1 MRQIQTPCP
10 PRYIWERL
18 EWPAFR
24 WNAEAVLPSLGQ
36 ARRRQ
41 GILDGAL
48 REAGF
53 NERQVAFA
61 RAVTEEALETS
72 EIEGEKLD
80 PDAVRSSVARRLG
93 LPEGGLGPEDAR
105 ADGVVA
111 ITLDAT
117 QQFGEPLTVDRLH
130 RWHAELFP
138 LERGENARIPIARWR
153 DDSNGPMQV
162 VSGPVH
168 RRRVHFEAPPAQ
180 RVPDEVDH
188 LLSWF
193 NAKNGLDG
201 LIRTAYAHLWF
212 VTIHPYADGNG
223 RIGRAIADMAL
234 AQDEVASARFI
245 SMSRQIRRDTARYY
259 DMLEQTQLGDL
270 DITLWL
276 QWFLACY
283 VRAAEH
289 ALVILGEV
297 LRAARFWRQHQ
308 DVAFNARQKKVLAR
322 FLHEFEGKL
331 TAKKWATI
339 AKTSLDTAQRDIAE
353 LLARDVLLK
362 NPGGS
367 KNTSYSIREGNES
380 GSGSVPSD

>member
-1 MRQIQTPCP
+1 MRQIEIARP
-10 PRYIWERL
+10 PRYIWERP
-18 EWPAFR
+18 EWPHFR
-24 WNAEAVLPSLGQ
+24 WNAEAVLPSIGE
-36 ARRRQ
+36 ARRGQ

-53 NERQVAFA
+53 NECRDAFG
-61 RAVTEEALETS
+61 RAVTEEAIETS